1 MSSKYMDKLT
11 VIGFVAAICT
21 TISFLPQAVKVI
33 KTKQTKDLS
42 LEMYLTFTVG
52 VFLWLVYGIIGKD
65 LPIIIANAITL
76 VFAITILIMKIK
88 YK

>member
-1 MSSKYMDKLT
+1 MNTLT
-11 VIGFVAAICT
+11 IIGFVAAICT

-42 LEMYLTFTVG
+42 LVMYLTFTVG
-52 VFLWLVYGIIGKD
+52 LFLWLVYGIIGKD

-88 YK
+88 W

>member
-1 MSSKYMDKLT
+1 MNTLT
-11 VIGFVAAICT
+11 IIGFVAAICT

-42 LEMYLTFTVG
+42 LVMYLTFTVG
-52 VFLWLVYGIIGKD
+52 LFLWLVYGIIGKD

>member
-1 MSSKYMDKLT
+1 MDKLT